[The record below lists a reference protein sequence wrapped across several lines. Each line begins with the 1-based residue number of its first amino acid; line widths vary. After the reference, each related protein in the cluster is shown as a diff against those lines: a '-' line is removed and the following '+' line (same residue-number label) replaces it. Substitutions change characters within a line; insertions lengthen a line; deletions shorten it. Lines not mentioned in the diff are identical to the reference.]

1 VTLYRPRR
9 ARDKVVAGARLTKV
23 EGGYALRAE
32 LEDGHVVALLP
43 TSDTRELQAH
53 GIETRGAI
61 VIERRRI
68 DGSVVQTLKAR

>member
-1 VTLYRPRR
+1 
-9 ARDKVVAGARLTKV
+9 
-23 EGGYALRAE
+23 
-32 LEDGHVVALLP
+32 VVALLP

-68 DGSVVQTLKAR
+68 DGSVVQTLRARK